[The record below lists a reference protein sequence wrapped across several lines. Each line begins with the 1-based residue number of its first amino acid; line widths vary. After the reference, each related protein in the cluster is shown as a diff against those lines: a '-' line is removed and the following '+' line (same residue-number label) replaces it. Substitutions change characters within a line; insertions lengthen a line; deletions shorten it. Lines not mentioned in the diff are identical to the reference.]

1 MFRYSPAERK
11 EIEEQAEYLI
21 KRGLIIE
28 SSSPFGAP
36 VLFVPKP
43 NGTLRMCIDYR
54 GLNKLTRKNS
64 YPMPRVDDLLDQLR
78 GARLFSAI
86 DLMQGYY
93 QIRIKPEDCEKTA
106 FRTPQGL
113 YEFKV
118 LPFGLANAPAVFQ
131 TLMNKIFS
139 QQIGKS
145 VLVYLDDILVYSK
158 TPEDHLT
165 HLREV
170 FEILRTQKFFCRLHK
185 CHFNDTEMK
194 YLGHLISSD
203 GVRPDPKKVEK
214 VKEWPRPTTVQ
225 EVRAFLGLANYFRK
239 FMQGY
244 SQMVSPLTDLT
255 QTKKAWNWT
264 EKCTEAFER
273 VKYCLTH
280 APVLRMPDF
289 SKPFEVVA
297 DASKY
302 ASGGVLLQE
311 GQPIAFDSR
320 KFNKAELNYT
330 VSEQEML
337 ASVRAVQTWRCYLEG
352 SKFTLVTDHC
362 ANTFLKTQPTLN
374 RRQARW
380 SEILQPYDFKWEYRP
395 GRTNVAD
402 PLSRIPV
409 GKVETMG
416 EPGCASALC
425 AICGPSY
432 DQVAVPR
439 PEATSSSLVRRLVDR
454 YATDA
459 EFQKLLPTQKN
470 WEYRGGLWYRG
481 NQVIVAGCDLQREV
495 VARAH
500 DTPYAGHFGQDRILD
515 LARRFFWWPKMR
527 QDVQEYVRTCDT
539 CLRVK
544 CQRKSPAGLLQP
556 LPVPEQKWQSVSMDF
571 IIELPLTIRGHTGI
585 VVFVDR
591 LTKMVR
597 LAPLRTDFSAS
608 DVADLLISQ
617 VFRHHGLPT
626 DLITDRDPRFTSAF
640 FRRLAEKWE
649 VKQKMSTSFHPQ
661 TDGQTEVMNRTLEDY
676 LRAFTRDGQDRWDE
690 MLTMAEFAMNNAVNS
705 STGET
710 PFFLNYGRH
719 PVTPNI
725 QEFGSRLAQVNTP
738 REGYEHFATDSPAD
752 QIPAVL
758 RYTEHFQ
765 KTLEQAKLRLQQAQQ
780 RQKAYAD
787 RHRRYVEYEEGEQV
801 LLNSHNL
808 KLKHPG
814 SRKLLPRW
822 VGPFT
827 VERRIGPVAY
837 RLALPDSMRTVHP
850 VFHISRLAKYRT
862 DGRCQPPP
870 PLIELEG
877 ELEYE
882 VEKILEKR
890 TRKFG
895 RRNRLEYLI
904 QWRGYDHAHDSWEPV
919 NNLLHCRE
927 SIQAYEDSRRLMPDV
942 GRRGSKR
949 RQRN

>member
-11 EIEEQAEYLI
+11 EIEEQVEYLL
-21 KRGLIIE
+21 KRGLITE

-93 QIRIKPEDCEKTA
+93 HIRIKPEDCEKTA

-113 YEFKV
+113 YELKV

-131 TLMNKIFS
+131 TLMNKTFS
-139 QQIGKS
+139 QQIWKS

-170 FEILRTQKFFCRLHK
+170 FKILRTQKFFRRLHK
-185 CHFNDTEMK
+185 YHFNDTEMK

-203 GVRPDPKKVEK
+203 GVRTDPDKVEK
-214 VKEWPRPTTVQ
+214 VKEWPRPTIVQ
-225 EVRAFLGLANYFRK
+225 EVRAFLGLANYFKK

-255 QTKKAWNWT
+255 RTKKAWNWT
-264 EKCTEAFER
+264 DKCTEAFER

-337 ASVRAVQTWRCYLEG
+337 ALVRAVQTWRCYLEG

-362 ANTFLKTQPTLN
+362 PNTFLKTQPTLN
-374 RRQARW
+374 WQQARW

-439 PEATSSSLVRRLVDR
+439 LEATSSSLIWRLVDR

-459 EFQKLLPTQKN
+459 EFQKLL
-470 WEYRGGLWYRG
+470 
-481 NQVIVAGCDLQREV
+481 
-495 VARAH
+495 
-500 DTPYAGHFGQDRILD
+500 
-515 LARRFFWWPKMR
+515 
-527 QDVQEYVRTCDT
+527 
-539 CLRVK
+539 
-544 CQRKSPAGLLQP
+544 
-556 LPVPEQKWQSVSMDF
+556 
-571 IIELPLTIRGHTGI
+571 LT
-585 VVFVDR
+585 
-591 LTKMVR
+591 
-597 LAPLRTDFSAS
+597 
-608 DVADLLISQ
+608 
-617 VFRHHGLPT
+617 
-626 DLITDRDPRFTSAF
+626 
-640 FRRLAEKWE
+640 
-649 VKQKMSTSFHPQ
+649 
-661 TDGQTEVMNRTLEDY
+661 
-676 LRAFTRDGQDRWDE
+676 
-690 MLTMAEFAMNNAVNS
+690 
-705 STGET
+705 
-710 PFFLNYGRH
+710 
-719 PVTPNI
+719 
-725 QEFGSRLAQVNTP
+725 
-738 REGYEHFATDSPAD
+738 
-752 QIPAVL
+752 
-758 RYTEHFQ
+758 
-765 KTLEQAKLRLQQAQQ
+765 
-780 RQKAYAD
+780 
-787 RHRRYVEYEEGEQV
+787 
-801 LLNSHNL
+801 
-808 KLKHPG
+808 
-814 SRKLLPRW
+814 
-822 VGPFT
+822 
-827 VERRIGPVAY
+827 
-837 RLALPDSMRTVHP
+837 
-850 VFHISRLAKYRT
+850 
-862 DGRCQPPP
+862 
-870 PLIELEG
+870 
-877 ELEYE
+877 
-882 VEKILEKR
+882 
-890 TRKFG
+890 
-895 RRNRLEYLI
+895 
-904 QWRGYDHAHDSWEPV
+904 
-919 NNLLHCRE
+919 
-927 SIQAYEDSRRLMPDV
+927 
-942 GRRGSKR
+942 
-949 RQRN
+949 